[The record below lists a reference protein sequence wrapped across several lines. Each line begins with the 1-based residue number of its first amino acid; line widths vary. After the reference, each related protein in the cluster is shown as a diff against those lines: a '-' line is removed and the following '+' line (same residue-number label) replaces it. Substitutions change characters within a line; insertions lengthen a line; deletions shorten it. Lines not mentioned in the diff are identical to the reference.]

1 MAGGSGYT
9 CPMHPQVSTPGAG
22 TCPLCGMALEPRG
35 VEAGADDDAEL
46 RDMRRRFWIGALL
59 TLPVLVLGMG
69 EEPALPGDR
78 WIELVLTTAVVLEVG
93 RPILARA
100 WQSLLARSPNM
111 FTLIALGTGA
121 AFVHSVVATIRPDVF
136 PPSFRDRHGMVP
148 VYFEAAAVITVLV
161 LLGQVLE
168 LRARRRTRAA
178 VRALLDLT
186 PRRARRFRE
195 SGIEEE
201 VPIERLRPGDRL
213 RVRPGER
220 VPADGVVLEGRSGV
234 DESMLTG
241 EPIPVEKGPGARVS
255 AATLN
260 GAGGFVMRVE
270 RVGSETL
277 LGQIVRLVS
286 EAQRTRAPI
295 QRLVDRVAAVFVPIV
310 IVVALLTL
318 IAWVVFGPAPA
329 LTHGFIAAIAVL
341 IVACP
346 CALGL
351 ATPMSI
357 MVATGRGARVGV
369 LVREAEA
376 LETLTRIDTLL
387 VDKTGTL
394 TEGKP
399 RVTEVVVV
407 AARQEAELLA
417 LAAGLER
424 SSEHPLA
431 AAILEAAV
439 ARSIAPA
446 PVSDFS
452 VVPGRGVTGSVDGG
466 RVILGNAALL
476 EQEGVDLA
484 VLEVSAERF
493 AREGRTIVYLAVA
506 GEAIGFLGIA
516 DPVKPTAREAIQLL
530 RADGL
535 RILMA
540 TGDGPDTAETVA
552 RQVGIDEVRAGLLP
566 AEKSAL
572 VDGLTRERRIV
583 AMAGDGINDAPA
595 LARAAV
601 GIAMGTG
608 TDVAIQHAGVV
619 LVRGDLRGVIRA
631 RRLARATHR
640 NIRQNLFFAFL
651 YNAVG
656 IPIAA
661 GVLYPA
667 TGIMLSPMFAS
678 AAMSLSSVSVIV
690 NALRLLRVPL

>member
-22 TCPLCGMALEPRG
+22 TCPLCGMALEPRS
-35 VEAGADDDAEL
+35 VEVGADDDAEL
-46 RDMRRRFWIGALL
+46 RDMRRRFWIGAVL
-59 TLPVLVLGMG
+59 TLPVLVLGVG

-78 WIELVLTTAVVLEVG
+78 WIELVLTTAVVLEAG
-93 RPILARA
+93 RPILVRG
-100 WQSLLARSPNM
+100 WQSLLARRLNM

-121 AFVHSVVATIRPDVF
+121 AFVHGIVATIRPDVF
-136 PPSFRDRHGMVP
+136 PPSFRDRHGLVP

-178 VRALLDLT
+178 LRALLDLT
-186 PRRARRFRE
+186 PRRARRIRE
-195 SGIEEE
+195 SGIEED

-220 VPADGVVLEGRSGV
+220 VPADGVVMEGRSGV

-241 EPIPVEKGPGARVS
+241 EPIPVEKEPGARVS

-260 GAGGFVMRVE
+260 GAGGFLMRVE

-286 EAQRTRAPI
+286 EAQRTRAPV

-310 IVVALLTL
+310 IVIALVTL
-318 IAWVVFGPAPA
+318 AAWVAFGPAPA
-329 LTHGFIAAIAVL
+329 LTHGFVAAIAVL
-341 IVACP
+341 IIACP

-357 MVATGRGARVGV
+357 MVATGQGARVGV

-376 LETLTRIDTLL
+376 LEALTRVDTLL

-399 RVTEVVVV
+399 RVTEVVVI

-431 AAILEAAV
+431 GAILEAA
-439 ARSIAPA
+439 AERSIAPA
-446 PVSDFS
+446 AVSDFT

-466 RVILGNAALL
+466 RVLLGNAALL
-476 EQEGVDLA
+476 EQEGVDLGL
-484 VLEVSAERF
+484 LEASAERF
-493 AREGRTIVYLAVA
+493 AREGRTIVYVAVA
-506 GEAIGFLGIA
+506 GEAIGFVGIA
-516 DPVKPTAREAIQLL
+516 DPVKPTAQEAIRLL
-530 RADGL
+530 RAEGL
-535 RILMA
+535 RVLMV
-540 TGDGPDTAETVA
+540 TGDGQETAETVA
-552 RQVGIDEVRAGLLP
+552 RQVGIDELRAGLLP
-566 AEKSAL
+566 AEKSAV
-572 VDGLTRERRIV
+572 VDRLTRERRIV

-608 TDVAIQHAGVV
+608 TDVAIQQAGVV

-631 RRLARATHR
+631 RRLARATRR

-667 TGIMLSPMFAS
+667 TGLMLSPMLAS
-678 AAMSLSSVSVIV
+678 AAMSLSSVSVII

>member
-1 MAGGSGYT
+1 
-9 CPMHPQVSTPGAG
+9 MHPQVSTPGAG
-22 TCPLCGMALEPRG
+22 TCPLCGMALEPRS
-35 VEAGADDDAEL
+35 VEVGADDDAEL
-46 RDMRRRFWIGALL
+46 RDMRRRFWIGAVL

-69 EEPALPGDR
+69 DEPGLPGDR
-78 WIELVLTTAVVLEVG
+78 WIELVLTTAVVLEAG
-93 RPILARA
+93 RPILVRG
-100 WQSLLARSPNM
+100 WQSLLARRLNM

-121 AFVHSVVATIRPDVF
+121 AFVHGIVATIRPDVF
-136 PPSFRDRHGMVP
+136 PPSFRDRHGLVP

-178 VRALLDLT
+178 LRALLDLT
-186 PRRARRFRE
+186 PRRARRIRE
-195 SGIEEE
+195 SGIEED

-220 VPADGVVLEGRSGV
+220 VPADGVVMEGRSGV

-241 EPIPVEKGPGARVS
+241 EPIPVEKEPGARVS

-260 GAGGFVMRVE
+260 GAGGFLMRVE

-286 EAQRTRAPI
+286 EAQRTRAPV

-310 IVVALLTL
+310 IVIALVTL
-318 IAWVVFGPAPA
+318 AAWVAFGPAPA
-329 LTHGFIAAIAVL
+329 LTHGFVAAIAVL
-341 IVACP
+341 IIACP

-357 MVATGRGARVGV
+357 MVATGQGARVGV

-376 LETLTRIDTLL
+376 LEALTRVDTLL

-399 RVTEVVVV
+399 RVTEVVVI

-431 AAILEAAV
+431 GAILEAA
-439 ARSIAPA
+439 AERSIAPA
-446 PVSDFS
+446 AVSDFT

-466 RVILGNAALL
+466 RVLLGNAALL
-476 EQEGVDLA
+476 EQEGVDLGL
-484 VLEVSAERF
+484 LEASAERF
-493 AREGRTIVYLAVA
+493 AREGRTIVYVAVA
-506 GEAIGFLGIA
+506 GEAIGFVGIA
-516 DPVKPTAREAIQLL
+516 DPVKPTAQEAIRLL
-530 RADGL
+530 RAEGL
-535 RILMA
+535 RVLMV
-540 TGDGPDTAETVA
+540 TGDGQETAETVA
-552 RQVGIDEVRAGLLP
+552 RQVGIDELRAGLLP
-566 AEKSAL
+566 AEKSAV
-572 VDGLTRERRIV
+572 VDRLTRERRIV

-608 TDVAIQHAGVV
+608 TDVAIQQAGVV

-631 RRLARATHR
+631 RRLARATRR

-656 IPIAA
+656 IP
-661 GVLYPA
+661 
-667 TGIMLSPMFAS
+667 
-678 AAMSLSSVSVIV
+678 
-690 NALRLLRVPL
+690 

>member
-1 MAGGSGYT
+1 
-9 CPMHPQVSTPGAG
+9 MHPQVSTPGPG
-22 TCPLCGMALEPRG
+22 TCPLCGMALEPRS
-35 VEAGADDDAEL
+35 VEAGEDDDAEL
-46 RDMRRRFWIGALL
+46 RDMRRRFWVGAVL
-59 TLPVLVLGMG
+59 TLPVLALGMG
-69 EEPALPGDR
+69 EGPVPQADH
-78 WIELVLTTAVVLEVG
+78 WIELVLTSAVVLEAG
-93 RPILARA
+93 RPILVRG
-100 WQSLLARSPNM
+100 WHSLLARTPNM
-111 FTLIALGTGA
+111 FTLIVLGTGA
-121 AFVHSVVATIRPDVF
+121 AFVHSIVATIRPDLF
-136 PPSFRDRHGMVP
+136 PPSFRDHHGMVP
-148 VYFEAAAVITVLV
+148 VYFEAASVITVLV

-178 VRALLDLT
+178 VRALLDLV
-186 PRRARRFRE
+186 PRRARRIRG
-195 SGIEEE
+195 SGAEED
-201 VPIERLRPGDRL
+201 VLIERLRPGDRL

-220 VPADGVVLEGRSGV
+220 LPADGVVEEGRSGV

-241 EPIPVEKGPGARVS
+241 EPMPVEKGPGMRV
-255 AATLN
+255 AAGTLN

-277 LGQIVRLVS
+277 LGQILRLVS
-286 EAQRTRAPI
+286 EAQRTRAPM

-310 IVVALLTL
+310 MVVAFLTL
-318 IAWVVFGPAPA
+318 VAWVAFGPPPA
-329 LTHGFIAAIAVL
+329 LTHGFVAAISVL
-341 IVACP
+341 IIACP

-357 MVATGRGARVGV
+357 MVATGQGARVGV

-376 LETLTRIDTLL
+376 LETLTRVDTLL

-407 AARQEAELLA
+407 AARQDAEVVA

-431 AAILEAAV
+431 AAILEAAA
-439 ARSIAPA
+439 ARGITPA

-452 VVPGRGVTGSVDGG
+452 VVPGRGVTGSLEG
-466 RVILGNAALL
+466 RRVVLGNAALL
-476 EQEGVDLA
+476 EQEGVDLG
-484 VLEVSAERF
+484 LLDVSAERF
-493 AREGRTIVYLAVA
+493 ARDGRTIVYLAVA
-506 GEAIGFLGIA
+506 GEALGFLGIA
-516 DPVKPTAREAIQLL
+516 DPVKPTAREAIRLL

-535 RILMA
+535 RVLMV
-540 TGDGPDTAETVA
+540 TGDGQETAETVA
-552 RQVGIDEVRAGLLP
+552 RQVGIDELRAGLLP
-566 AEKSAL
+566 AEKSAV
-572 VDGLTRERRIV
+572 VDRLTREQRIV

-608 TDVAIQHAGVV
+608 TDVAIQQADVV
-619 LVRGDLRGVIRA
+619 LVGGDLRGVIRA
-631 RRLARATHR
+631 RRLARATRR

-651 YNAVG
+651 YNAIG

-661 GVLYPA
+661 GALYPL
-667 TGIMLSPMFAS
+667 TGVMLSPMLAS
-678 AAMSLSSVSVIV
+678 AAMSLSSVSVIL

>member
-22 TCPLCGMALEPRG
+22 TCPLCGMALEPRS
-35 VEAGADDDAEL
+35 VEVGADDDAEL
-46 RDMRRRFWIGALL
+46 RDMRRRFWISAVL

-69 EEPALPGDR
+69 DEPGLPGDR
-78 WIELVLTTAVVLEVG
+78 WIELVLTTAVVLEAG
-93 RPILARA
+93 RPILVRG
-100 WQSLLARSPNM
+100 WQSLLARRLNM

-121 AFVHSVVATIRPDVF
+121 AFVHGIVATIRPDVF
-136 PPSFRDRHGMVP
+136 PPSFRDRHGLVP

-178 VRALLDLT
+178 LRALLDLT
-186 PRRARRFRE
+186 PRRARRIRE
-195 SGIEEE
+195 SGIEED

-220 VPADGVVLEGRSGV
+220 VPADGVVMEGRSGV

-241 EPIPVEKGPGARVS
+241 EPIPVEKEPGARVS

-260 GAGGFVMRVE
+260 GAGGFLMRVE

-286 EAQRTRAPI
+286 EAQRTRAPV

-310 IVVALLTL
+310 IVIALVTL
-318 IAWVVFGPAPA
+318 AAWVAFGPEPA
-329 LTHGFIAAIAVL
+329 LTHGFVAAIAVL
-341 IVACP
+341 IIACP

-357 MVATGRGARVGV
+357 MVATGQGARVGV

-376 LETLTRIDTLL
+376 LEALTRVDTLL

-399 RVTEVVVV
+399 RVTEVVVI

-431 AAILEAAV
+431 GAILEAA
-439 ARSIAPA
+439 AERSIAPA
-446 PVSDFS
+446 AVSDFT

-466 RVILGNAALL
+466 RVLLGNAALL
-476 EQEGVDLA
+476 EQEGVDLGL
-484 VLEVSAERF
+484 LEASAERF
-493 AREGRTIVYLAVA
+493 AREGRTIVYVAVA
-506 GEAIGFLGIA
+506 GEAIGFVGIA
-516 DPVKPTAREAIQLL
+516 DPVKPTAQEAIRLL
-530 RADGL
+530 RAEGL
-535 RILMA
+535 RVLMV
-540 TGDGPDTAETVA
+540 TGDGQETAETVA
-552 RQVGIDEVRAGLLP
+552 RQVGIDELRAGLLP
-566 AEKSAL
+566 AEKSAV
-572 VDGLTRERRIV
+572 VDRLTRERRIV

-608 TDVAIQHAGVV
+608 TDVAIQQAGVV

-631 RRLARATHR
+631 RRLARATRR

-667 TGIMLSPMFAS
+667 TGLMLSPMLAS
-678 AAMSLSSVSVIV
+678 AAMSLSSVSVII